1 MAKDNLK
8 QLFSLPA
15 DEEIFDDFQCKEGF
29 TGSGRLYLTSGHMCY
44 FSSLLGITKK
54 IVIKWQNIKSLEK
67 DQKQGIRV
75 HKDSGESILFTGFS
89 ERGTSLKFIKRL
101 WSSQSS
107 HADGLDSDDDDEE
120 DDGLADELLKE
131 AALNVTASAQ
141 QQVDQISAK
150 QQEAENNRQQ

>member
-8 QLFSLPA
+8 LLFNLPA

-54 IVIKWQNIKSLEK
+54 LVISWQNIKSIEK

-75 HKDSGESILFTGFS
+75 HKDCGES
-89 ERGTSLKFIKRL
+89 
-101 WSSQSS
+101 
-107 HADGLDSDDDDEE
+107 
-120 DDGLADELLKE
+120 
-131 AALNVTASAQ
+131 V
-141 QQVDQISAK
+141 
-150 QQEAENNRQQ
+150 